1 MIGGVPLAAGT
12 DGFGN
17 GGLVAVGDGCGVAVS
32 AGLVGDG
39 SAGFLFA
46 FEFVLLL
53 ALRSGPPSSF
63 GVSLAAGDGATLA
76 LTLGAGVAAPPE
88 GMPVSE
94 SPVAG
99 FAGSTGLLFGS
110 AANAEPL
117 PVVSFG
123 CELRVKA

>member
-1 MIGGVPLAAGT
+1 MIGGEPLGAGT
-12 DGFGN
+12 EGFGN
-17 GGLVAVGDGCGVAVS
+17 GVLVAVGDGSGGAASAV
-32 AGLVGDG
+32 LVGEG

-53 ALRSGPPSSF
+53 ALRSGPPRSL
-63 GVSLAAGDGATLA
+63 GVSLAAGDGATVA
-76 LTLGAGVAAPPE
+76 VTFGAGVVPPPE
-88 GMPVSE
+88 GMPAWE

-117 PVVSFG
+117 PVVSVG
-123 CELRVKA
+123 CELRVNA